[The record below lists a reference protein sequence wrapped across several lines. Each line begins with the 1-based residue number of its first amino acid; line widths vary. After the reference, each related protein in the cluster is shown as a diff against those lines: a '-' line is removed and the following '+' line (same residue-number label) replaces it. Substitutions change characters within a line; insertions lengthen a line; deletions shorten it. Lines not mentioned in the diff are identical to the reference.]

1 MSDLVVQKSG
11 LRSLAMS
18 SAIRRIVALRVNPI
32 TGGVA
37 VAAIGLVVMAV
48 LGGNYYGSIFVF
60 ALCYAFVT
68 LGMAMQVGYSNQL
81 VLSQSAFMG
90 LGAYGVAV
98 LNTKFGLPVPLSILV
113 LVVAGALVG
122 LLLGVICMRAT
133 GLAIGL
139 ATLFIP
145 LILASSVIFWGYL
158 GGSVGLG
165 GVGSIVSGPT
175 IASVTERSGLV
186 AAVLLGL
193 CVLACARVLRSG
205 VGLELALM
213 GEDARAA
220 DAVGVRTRR
229 RKLELWVLGSA
240 LAALGGGVFAATQS
254 FVSATSFDQTAEL
267 TLLVML
273 FLGGRRS
280 IYGALIGTVVL
291 EFLSGS
297 SNYVSL
303 HLLTIEGIL
312 FTVVLLGAPDG
323 LVGIGG
329 RLIRVVQRAT
339 ERQPED
345 KQPEDKQEV
354 QRPVRPG
361 AAQPQPAAQRSPF
374 VIERSAADDDTGRA
388 GRPVLAVREL
398 TKRYGGVVAVDGVT
412 FEVSGDGI
420 HAIVGPNGAGKST
433 FFDLV
438 AGATRPTAGGVS
450 LFGAD
455 ATDWQ
460 VARRAR
466 LGVARTF
473 QAVRLVQ
480 SLSVL
485 DNVAVAALRSH
496 DRGMAAAL
504 VRSELREAR
513 EKAQEALDEFGIG
526 DLARRRPEEVTLEA
540 QRMTELARATVSGA
554 RLLLLDEPASGLSVQ
569 QRFRLAEALVRL
581 GRSRTI
587 LLVEHDLVMVEEI
600 SKRVLVLIDGR
611 VAYNGSS
618 GSFREHPEVRTRL
631 LGLVD
636 PAEAVALRAAGR
648 GPGRSTVP
656 E

>member
-1 MSDLVVQKSG
+1 MSDLDTQKSG

-18 SAIRRIVALRVNPI
+18 PVIRRIAALRAHPI

-37 VAAIGLVVMAV
+37 VAAIGLVIMAV
-48 LGGNYYGSIFVF
+48 LGGNYLGSIFVF

-81 VLSQSAFMG
+81 VLGQSAFMG

-113 LVVAGALVG
+113 LVVAGALAG
-122 LLLGVICMRAT
+122 LLLGAICMRAT

-145 LILASSVIFWGYL
+145 LILANSVIFWGYL

-254 FVSATSFDQTAEL
+254 FVSTTNFDQTAEL

-273 FLGGRRS
+273 YLGGRRS

-303 HLLTIEGIL
+303 HLLIIEGVL

-329 RLIRVVQRAT
+329 RLIRAVKRAT

-345 KQPEDKQEV
+345 KQKV
-354 QRPVRPG
+354 QGPVRPG
-361 AAQPQPAAQRSPF
+361 VAEPRPAAQRPPF
-374 VIERSAADDDTGRA
+374 VIERSAADDDDPGKA
-388 GRPVLAVREL
+388 GPPVLAVREL
-398 TKRYGGVVAVDGVT
+398 TKRFGGVVAVDEVT
-412 FEVSGDGI
+412 FEVHGNGI

-438 AGATRPTAGGVS
+438 AGATRPTAGRVS

-455 ATDWQ
+455 VADWP

-485 DNVAVAALRSH
+485 DNVAVAALRTH
-496 DRGMAAAL
+496 DRGMATAL

-554 RLLLLDEPASGLSVQ
+554 RLLLLDEPASGLSVE

-600 SKRVLVLIDGR
+600 SRQVLVLIDGR
-611 VAYNGSS
+611 VAYSGSG
-618 GSFREHPEVRTRL
+618 GSFREHPEVRARL
-631 LGLVD
+631 LGLID
-636 PAEAVALRAAGR
+636 PAEAAALRATGL
-648 GPGRSTVP
+648 GPSRATVP

>member
-1 MSDLVVQKSG
+1 MSDLDAQNSG
-11 LRSLAMS
+11 LRSSAMS
-18 SAIRRIVALRVNPI
+18 PGIRRIAALRTHPI

-37 VAAIGLVVMAV
+37 VAAIGIVIIAV

-81 VLSQSAFMG
+81 ILSQAAFMG

-113 LVVAGALVG
+113 LVVAGGLVG
-122 LLLGVICMRAT
+122 LLLGTICMRAT

-145 LILASSVIFWGYL
+145 LIVASSVIFWGYL

-165 GVGSIVSGPT
+165 GVGSLVSGPT
-175 IASVTERSGLV
+175 IASATVRSGLV
-186 AAVLLGL
+186 EAALLGL

-254 FVSATSFDQTAEL
+254 FVSTTNFDQTAEL

-273 FLGGRRS
+273 YLGGRRS

-303 HLLTIEGIL
+303 HLLTIEGVL

-329 RLIRVVQRAT
+329 RLIRAVQRAA

-345 KQPEDKQEV
+345 EQEV
-354 QRPVRPG
+354 QRPVRP
-361 AAQPQPAAQRSPF
+361 AAAEPQPAAQRPHF
-374 VIERSAADDDTGRA
+374 VVERSAADGDDTGA
-388 GRPVLAVREL
+388 GGPVLAVREL
-398 TKRYGGVVAVDGVT
+398 TKRYGGVVAVDEVT
-412 FEVSGDGI
+412 FEVSGNGI

-438 AGATRPTAGGVS
+438 AGATRPTAGRVS

-455 ATDWQ
+455 VTDWQ

-513 EKAQEALDEFGIG
+513 EKAQEALDEFGLG
-526 DLARRRPEEVTLEA
+526 DLARRRPDEVTLEA

-554 RLLLLDEPASGLSVQ
+554 RLLLLDEPASGLSVE
-569 QRFRLAEALVRL
+569 QRFRLADALVRL

-600 SKRVLVLIDGR
+600 SRQVLVLIDGR
-611 VAYNGSS
+611 VAYSGSG
-618 GSFREHPEVRTRL
+618 GSFREHPEVRARL

-636 PAEAVALRAAGR
+636 PAEAAARRAAGL
-648 GPGRSTVP
+648 GPNRATVP

>member
-1 MSDLVVQKSG
+1 MSDLDAQNSG
-11 LRSLAMS
+11 LRSPAMS
-18 SAIRRIVALRVNPI
+18 PGIRRIAALRTHPI

-37 VAAIGLVVMAV
+37 VAAIGIVIIAV

-81 VLSQSAFMG
+81 ILSQAAFMG

-113 LVVAGALVG
+113 LVVAGGLVG
-122 LLLGVICMRAT
+122 LLLGTICMRAT

-145 LILASSVIFWGYL
+145 LIVASSVIFWGYL

-165 GVGSIVSGPT
+165 GVGSLVSGPT
-175 IASVTERSGLV
+175 IASATVRSGLV
-186 AAVLLGL
+186 EAALLGL

-254 FVSATSFDQTAEL
+254 FVSTTNFDQTAEL

-273 FLGGRRS
+273 YLGGRRS

-303 HLLTIEGIL
+303 HLLTIEGVL

-329 RLIRVVQRAT
+329 RLIRAVQRAA

-345 KQPEDKQEV
+345 EQEV
-354 QRPVRPG
+354 QRPVRP
-361 AAQPQPAAQRSPF
+361 AAAEPQPAAQRPHF
-374 VIERSAADDDTGRA
+374 VVERSAADGDDTGA
-388 GRPVLAVREL
+388 GGPVLAVREL
-398 TKRYGGVVAVDGVT
+398 TKRYGGVVAVDEVT
-412 FEVSGDGI
+412 FEVSGNGI

-438 AGATRPTAGGVS
+438 AGATRPTAGRVS

-455 ATDWQ
+455 VTDWQ

-513 EKAQEALDEFGIG
+513 EKAQEALDEFGLG
-526 DLARRRPEEVTLEA
+526 DLARRRPDEVTLEA

-554 RLLLLDEPASGLSVQ
+554 RLLLLDEPASGLSVE
-569 QRFRLAEALVRL
+569 QRFRLADALVRL

-600 SKRVLVLIDGR
+600 SRQVLVLIDGR
-611 VAYNGSS
+611 VAYSGSG
-618 GSFREHPEVRTRL
+618 GSFREHPEVRARL

-636 PAEAVALRAAGR
+636 PAEAAALRAAR
-648 GPGRSTVP
+648 LGPNRATVP

>member
-329 RLIRVVQRAT
+329 RLIRAVKR
-339 ERQPED
+339 P
-345 KQPEDKQEV
+345 PEDKQEAQGPV
-354 QRPVRPG
+354 LPGVAEPRPAEQRP
-361 AAQPQPAAQRSPF
+361 PF
-374 VIERSAADDDTGRA
+374 VIERSAADDDDAGKA

-398 TKRYGGVVAVDGVT
+398 TKRYGGVIAVDEVT
-412 FEVSGDGI
+412 FEVYGNGI

-438 AGATRPTAGGVS
+438 AGATRPTAGRVS

-455 ATDWQ
+455 VTDWQ

-554 RLLLLDEPASGLSVQ
+554 RLLLLDEPASGLSVE

-600 SKRVLVLIDGR
+600 SKLVLVLIDGR
-611 VAYNGSS
+611 VAYNGSG

-636 PAEAVALRAAGR
+636 PAEAAALRATGR
-648 GPGRSTVP
+648 EPGRSTVP

>member
-1 MSDLVVQKSG
+1 MSDLDAQNSG
-11 LRSLAMS
+11 LRSSAMS
-18 SAIRRIVALRVNPI
+18 PGIRRIAALRTHPI

-37 VAAIGLVVMAV
+37 VAAIGIVIIAV

-68 LGMAMQVGYSNQL
+68 LGMAIQVGYSNQL
-81 VLSQSAFMG
+81 ILSQAAFMG

-113 LVVAGALVG
+113 LVVAGGLVG
-122 LLLGVICMRAT
+122 LLLGTICMRAT

-145 LILASSVIFWGYL
+145 LIVASSVIFWGYL

-165 GVGSIVSGPT
+165 GVGSLVSGPT
-175 IASVTERSGLV
+175 IASATVRSGLV
-186 AAVLLGL
+186 EAALLGL

-254 FVSATSFDQTAEL
+254 FVSTTNFDQTAEL

-273 FLGGRRS
+273 YLGGRRS

-303 HLLTIEGIL
+303 HLLTIEGVL

-329 RLIRVVQRAT
+329 RLIRAVQRAA

-345 KQPEDKQEV
+345 EQEV
-354 QRPVRPG
+354 QRPVRP
-361 AAQPQPAAQRSPF
+361 AAAEPQPAAQRPHF
-374 VIERSAADDDTGRA
+374 VVERSAADGDDTGA
-388 GRPVLAVREL
+388 GGPVLAVREL
-398 TKRYGGVVAVDGVT
+398 TKRYGGVVAVDEVT
-412 FEVSGDGI
+412 FEVSGNGI

-438 AGATRPTAGGVS
+438 AGATRPTAGRVS

-455 ATDWQ
+455 VTDWQ

-513 EKAQEALDEFGIG
+513 EKAQEALDEFGLG
-526 DLARRRPEEVTLEA
+526 DLARRRPDEVTLEA

-554 RLLLLDEPASGLSVQ
+554 RLLLLDEPASGLSVE
-569 QRFRLAEALVRL
+569 QRFRLADALVRL

-600 SKRVLVLIDGR
+600 SRQVLVLIDGR
-611 VAYNGSS
+611 VAYSGSG
-618 GSFREHPEVRTRL
+618 GSFREHPEVRARL

-636 PAEAVALRAAGR
+636 PAEAAALRAAR
-648 GPGRSTVP
+648 LGPNRATVP

>member
-1 MSDLVVQKSG
+1 MSDLDAQKSG

-18 SAIRRIVALRVNPI
+18 PVIRRIAALRAHPI

-37 VAAIGLVVMAV
+37 VAAIGLVIMAV
-48 LGGNYYGSIFVF
+48 LGGNYLGSIFVF

-473 QAVRLVQ
+473 QAVRLAQ

>member
-1 MSDLVVQKSG
+1 MSDLDAQNSG

-18 SAIRRIVALRVNPI
+18 PGIRRIAALRTHPI

-37 VAAIGLVVMAV
+37 VAAIGIVIIAV

-60 ALCYAFVT
+60 ALCYTFVT

-81 VLSQSAFMG
+81 ILSQAAFMG

-113 LVVAGALVG
+113 LVVAGGLVG
-122 LLLGVICMRAT
+122 LLLGTICMRAT

-145 LILASSVIFWGYL
+145 LIVASSVIFWGYL

-165 GVGSIVSGPT
+165 GVGSLVSGPT
-175 IASVTERSGLV
+175 IASATVRSGLV
-186 AAVLLGL
+186 AAALLGL
-193 CVLACARVLRSG
+193 CALACARVLRSG

-254 FVSATSFDQTAEL
+254 FVSTTNFDQTAEL

-273 FLGGRRS
+273 YLGGRRS

-303 HLLTIEGIL
+303 HLLTIEGVL

-323 LVGIGG
+323 LVGIGS
-329 RLIRVVQRAT
+329 RLIRAVQRTA

-345 KQPEDKQEV
+345 DEQEV

-361 AAQPQPAAQRSPF
+361 AAEPQPAAQRPHF
-374 VIERSAADDDTGRA
+374 VIERSAAAGDDTGA
-388 GRPVLAVREL
+388 GGPVLAVREL
-398 TKRYGGVVAVDGVT
+398 TKRYGGVVAVDEVT
-412 FEVSGDGI
+412 FEVSGNGI

-438 AGATRPTAGGVS
+438 AGATRPTAGRVS

-455 ATDWQ
+455 VTDWQ

-554 RLLLLDEPASGLSVQ
+554 RLLLLDEPASGLSVE

-600 SKRVLVLIDGR
+600 SKQVLVLIDGR
-611 VAYNGSS
+611 VSYSGSG

-636 PAEAVALRAAGR
+636 PAEAAALRTAGL
-648 GPGRSTVP
+648 GPGRATVP

>member
-1 MSDLVVQKSG
+1 MSDLDAQNSG
-11 LRSLAMS
+11 LRSPAMS
-18 SAIRRIVALRVNPI
+18 PGIRRIAALRTHPI

-37 VAAIGLVVMAV
+37 VAAIGIVIIAV

-81 VLSQSAFMG
+81 ILSQAAFMG

-113 LVVAGALVG
+113 LVVAGGLVG
-122 LLLGVICMRAT
+122 LLLGTICMRAT

-145 LILASSVIFWGYL
+145 LIVASSVIFWGYL

-165 GVGSIVSGPT
+165 GVGSLVSGPT
-175 IASVTERSGLV
+175 IASATVRSGLV
-186 AAVLLGL
+186 EAALLGL

-254 FVSATSFDQTAEL
+254 FVSTTNFDQTAEL

-273 FLGGRRS
+273 YLGGRRS

-303 HLLTIEGIL
+303 HLLTIEGVL

-329 RLIRVVQRAT
+329 RLIRAVQLAA

-345 KQPEDKQEV
+345 EQEV
-354 QRPVRPG
+354 QRPVRP
-361 AAQPQPAAQRSPF
+361 AAAEPQPAAQRPHF
-374 VIERSAADDDTGRA
+374 VIERSAADGDDTGA
-388 GRPVLAVREL
+388 GGPVLAVREL
-398 TKRYGGVVAVDGVT
+398 TKRYGGVVAVDEVT
-412 FEVSGDGI
+412 FEVSGNGI

-438 AGATRPTAGGVS
+438 AGARRPTAGRVS

-455 ATDWQ
+455 VTDWQ

-513 EKAQEALDEFGIG
+513 EKAQEALDEFGLG
-526 DLARRRPEEVTLEA
+526 DLARRRPDEVTLEA

-554 RLLLLDEPASGLSVQ
+554 RLLLLDEPASGLSVE
-569 QRFRLAEALVRL
+569 QRFRLADALVRL

-600 SKRVLVLIDGR
+600 SRQVLVLIDGR
-611 VAYNGSS
+611 VAYSGSG
-618 GSFREHPEVRTRL
+618 GSFREHPEVRARL

-636 PAEAVALRAAGR
+636 PAEAAALRAAGL
-648 GPGRSTVP
+648 GPNRATVP

>member
-1 MSDLVVQKSG
+1 MSDLDAQNSG
-11 LRSLAMS
+11 LRSSAMS
-18 SAIRRIVALRVNPI
+18 PGIRRIAALRTHPI

-37 VAAIGLVVMAV
+37 VAAIGIVIIAV

-81 VLSQSAFMG
+81 ILSQAAFMG

-113 LVVAGALVG
+113 LVVAGGLVG
-122 LLLGVICMRAT
+122 LLLGTICMRAT

-145 LILASSVIFWGYL
+145 LIVASSVIFWGYL

-165 GVGSIVSGPT
+165 GVGSLVSGPT
-175 IASVTERSGLV
+175 IASATVRSGLV
-186 AAVLLGL
+186 EAALLGL

-254 FVSATSFDQTAEL
+254 FVSTTNFDQTAEL

-273 FLGGRRS
+273 YLGGRRS

-303 HLLTIEGIL
+303 HLLTIEGVL

-329 RLIRVVQRAT
+329 RLIRAVQRAA

-345 KQPEDKQEV
+345 EQEV
-354 QRPVRPG
+354 QRPVRP
-361 AAQPQPAAQRSPF
+361 AAAEPQPAAQRPHF
-374 VIERSAADDDTGRA
+374 VVERSAADGDDTGA
-388 GRPVLAVREL
+388 GGPVLAVREL
-398 TKRYGGVVAVDGVT
+398 TKRYGGVVAVDEVT
-412 FEVSGDGI
+412 FEVSGNGI

-438 AGATRPTAGGVS
+438 AGATRPTAGRVS

-455 ATDWQ
+455 VTDWQ

-513 EKAQEALDEFGIG
+513 EKAQEALDEFGLG
-526 DLARRRPEEVTLEA
+526 DLARRRPDEVTLEA

-554 RLLLLDEPASGLSVQ
+554 RLLLLDEPASGLSVE
-569 QRFRLAEALVRL
+569 QRFRLADALVRL

-600 SKRVLVLIDGR
+600 SRQVLVLIDGR
-611 VAYNGSS
+611 VAYSGSG
-618 GSFREHPEVRTRL
+618 GSFREHPEVRARL

-636 PAEAVALRAAGR
+636 PAEAAALRAAGL
-648 GPGRSTVP
+648 GPNRATVP

>member
-1 MSDLVVQKSG
+1 MSDLDAQNSG
-11 LRSLAMS
+11 LRSSAMS
-18 SAIRRIVALRVNPI
+18 PGIRRIAALRTYPI

-37 VAAIGLVVMAV
+37 VAAIGIVIIAV

-68 LGMAMQVGYSNQL
+68 LGMAIQVGYSNQL
-81 VLSQSAFMG
+81 ILSQAAFMG

-113 LVVAGALVG
+113 LVVAGGLVG
-122 LLLGVICMRAT
+122 LLLGTICMRAT

-145 LILASSVIFWGYL
+145 LIVASSVIFWGYL

-165 GVGSIVSGPT
+165 GVGSLVSGPT
-175 IASVTERSGLV
+175 IASATVRSGLV
-186 AAVLLGL
+186 EAALLGL

-254 FVSATSFDQTAEL
+254 FVSTTNFDQTAEL

-273 FLGGRRS
+273 YLGGRRS

-303 HLLTIEGIL
+303 HLLTIEGVL

-329 RLIRVVQRAT
+329 RLIRAVQRAA

-345 KQPEDKQEV
+345 EQEV
-354 QRPVRPG
+354 QRPVRP
-361 AAQPQPAAQRSPF
+361 AAAEPQPAAQRPHF
-374 VIERSAADDDTGRA
+374 VVERSAADGDDTGA
-388 GRPVLAVREL
+388 GGPVLAVREL
-398 TKRYGGVVAVDGVT
+398 TKRYGGVVAVDEVT
-412 FEVSGDGI
+412 FEVSGNGI

-438 AGATRPTAGGVS
+438 AGATRPTAGRVS

-455 ATDWQ
+455 VTDWQ

-513 EKAQEALDEFGIG
+513 EKAQEALDEFGLG
-526 DLARRRPEEVTLEA
+526 DLARRRPDEVTLEA

-554 RLLLLDEPASGLSVQ
+554 RLLLLDEPASGLSVE
-569 QRFRLAEALVRL
+569 QRFRLADALVRL

-600 SKRVLVLIDGR
+600 SRQVLVLIDGR
-611 VAYNGSS
+611 VAYSGSG
-618 GSFREHPEVRTRL
+618 GSFREHPEVRARL

-636 PAEAVALRAAGR
+636 PAEAAALRAAR
-648 GPGRSTVP
+648 LGPNRATVP

>member
-1 MSDLVVQKSG
+1 MSDLDAQNSG
-11 LRSLAMS
+11 LRS
-18 SAIRRIVALRVNPI
+18 SALSPGIRRIAALRTHPI

-37 VAAIGLVVMAV
+37 VAAIGIVIIAV

-81 VLSQSAFMG
+81 ILSQAAFMG

-122 LLLGVICMRAT
+122 LLLGAICMRAT

-240 LAALGGGVFAATQS
+240 LAALGGGVFAGTQA

-267 TLLVML
+267 ALLVML

-303 HLLTIEGIL
+303 HLLTIEGVL

-329 RLIRVVQRAT
+329 RLIRAVKRAA
-339 ERQPED
+339 ER
-345 KQPEDKQEV
+345 QPEDKQEV
-354 QRPVRPG
+354 QGPVLPG
-361 AAQPQPAAQRSPF
+361 VAEPQPAAQRPPF
-374 VIERSAADDDTGRA
+374 VIERSAADDDDA
-388 GRPVLAVREL
+388 GKAGPPVLAVREL
-398 TKRYGGVVAVDGVT
+398 TKRFGGVVAVDEVT
-412 FEVSGDGI
+412 FEVSGNGI

-438 AGATRPTAGGVS
+438 AGATRPTAGRVS

-455 ATDWQ
+455 VTDWQ

-496 DRGMAAAL
+496 DRGMATAL

-540 QRMTELARATVSGA
+540 QRMTELARAMVSGA
-554 RLLLLDEPASGLSVQ
+554 RLLLLDEPASGLSVE

-600 SKRVLVLIDGR
+600 SRQVLVLIDGR
-611 VAYNGSS
+611 VAYSGSG
-618 GSFREHPEVRTRL
+618 GSFREHPEVRARL
-631 LGLVD
+631 LGLID
-636 PAEAVALRAAGR
+636 PAEAAALRVAGL
-648 GPGRSTVP
+648 GPNRATVP

>member
-1 MSDLVVQKSG
+1 MSPG
-11 LRSLAMS
+11 
-18 SAIRRIVALRVNPI
+18 IRRIAALRTHPI

-37 VAAIGLVVMAV
+37 VAAIGIVIIAV

-81 VLSQSAFMG
+81 ILSQAAFMG

-113 LVVAGALVG
+113 LVVAGGLVG
-122 LLLGVICMRAT
+122 LLLGTICMRAT

-145 LILASSVIFWGYL
+145 LIVASSVIFWGYL

-165 GVGSIVSGPT
+165 GVGSLVSGPT
-175 IASVTERSGLV
+175 IASATVRSGLV
-186 AAVLLGL
+186 EAALLGL

-254 FVSATSFDQTAEL
+254 FVSTTNFDQTAEL

-273 FLGGRRS
+273 YLGGRRS

-303 HLLTIEGIL
+303 HLLTIEGVL

-329 RLIRVVQRAT
+329 RLIRAVQRAA

-345 KQPEDKQEV
+345 EQEV
-354 QRPVRPG
+354 QRPVRP
-361 AAQPQPAAQRSPF
+361 AAAEPQPAAQRPHF
-374 VIERSAADDDTGRA
+374 VVERSAADGDDTGA
-388 GRPVLAVREL
+388 GGPVLAVREL
-398 TKRYGGVVAVDGVT
+398 TKRYGGVVAVDEVT
-412 FEVSGDGI
+412 FEVSGNGI

-438 AGATRPTAGGVS
+438 AGATRPTAGRVS

-455 ATDWQ
+455 VTDWQ

-513 EKAQEALDEFGIG
+513 EKAQEALDEFGLG
-526 DLARRRPEEVTLEA
+526 DLARRRPDEVTLEA

-554 RLLLLDEPASGLSVQ
+554 RLLLLDEPASGLSVE
-569 QRFRLAEALVRL
+569 QRFRLADALVRL

-600 SKRVLVLIDGR
+600 SRQVLVLIDGR
-611 VAYNGSS
+611 VAYSGSG
-618 GSFREHPEVRTRL
+618 GSFREHPEVRARL

-636 PAEAVALRAAGR
+636 PAEAAALRAAGL
-648 GPGRSTVP
+648 GPNRATVP